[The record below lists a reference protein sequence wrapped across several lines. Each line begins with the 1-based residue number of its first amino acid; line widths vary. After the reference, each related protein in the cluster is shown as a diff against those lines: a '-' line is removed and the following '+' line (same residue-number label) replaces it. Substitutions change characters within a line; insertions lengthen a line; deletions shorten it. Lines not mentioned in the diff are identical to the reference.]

1 MKTHFKSNV
10 QVTID
15 TFENITG
22 YPEIRLLEF
31 NERPEQDMS
40 IAEGEYFYTDNE
52 GVEKQ
57 IKRFVLTFTDAEVN
71 YLASTFNVSPNLSEV
86 ERRAALRAAG
96 TLHVLQSEL
105 RWGLKA
111 SDWTQIFD

>member
-15 TFENITG
+15 TFEDVSG

-31 NERPEQDMS
+31 NERPEQGKF
-40 IAEGEYFYTDNE
+40 IAEGEYFYVDKE
-52 GVEKQ
+52 GIEKQ
-57 IKRFVLTFTDAEVN
+57 IKRFVLNFTDAEVN
-71 YLASTFNVSPNLSEV
+71 HLASTFNVSPNLSEV

-111 SDWTQIFD
+111 SDWTQIIE